1 VRLAQAIPP
10 EEERDFE
17 DGNPA
22 SEAEFE
28 AIDIERQELIQR
40 VREIDPTWSPRQSA
54 TRRDSIESDI
64 VKARGERD
72 EAEARLR
79 ELGRA
84 SAEDLITAFR
94 QRDRDLLSSEGAHRD
109 RRRVAK
115 EHRVDRKQG
124 PDAKHFP

>member
-1 VRLAQAIPP
+1 VRLAQAVPP

-28 AIDIERQELIQR
+28 AIDIERQELIRR
-40 VREIDPTWSPRQSA
+40 VREIDPRWSPRQSA

-64 VKARGERD
+64 AKARGERD

-79 ELGRA
+79 ELGQR
-84 SAEDLITAFR
+84 SPWELITSENSGSG
-94 QRDRDLLSSEGAHRD
+94 LLGN
-109 RRRVAK
+109 
-115 EHRVDRKQG
+115 
-124 PDAKHFP
+124 